1 MMVAAITSLVQS
13 EVVQAEPI
21 LLAEL
26 SQLETKTEVSFL
38 EEKRLIKHFRKAK
51 FFSSQVGTMRQKR
64 RLKTFQVFG
73 QKQARGGGEV
83 FAQEGRFTALPRLI
97 TFPKQQKRSH

>member
-1 MMVAAITSLVQS
+1 MVAAITSLVQS

-51 FFSSQVGTMRQKR
+51 FFFIGWDQEAKEEIENISGFGT
-64 RLKTFQVFG
+64 KTG
-73 QKQARGGGEV
+73 AGWW
-83 FAQEGRFTALPRLI
+83 
-97 TFPKQQKRSH
+97 

>member
-1 MMVAAITSLVQS
+1 MIAAGITSLVQS

-51 FFSSQVGTMRQKR
+51 FFTSWDQEAKEEIENISGFRT
-64 RLKTFQVFG
+64 KTG
-73 QKQARGGGEV
+73 AGWW
-83 FAQEGRFTALPRLI
+83 
-97 TFPKQQKRSH
+97 

>member
-38 EEKRLIKHFRKAK
+38 EEKRLIKHFREAK
-51 FFSSQVGTMRQKR
+51 FFFTGWDQEAKEEIENISGFRT
-64 RLKTFQVFG
+64 KTG
-73 QKQARGGGEV
+73 AWWW
-83 FAQEGRFTALPRLI
+83 
-97 TFPKQQKRSH
+97 

>member
-1 MMVAAITSLVQS
+1 MVAAITSLVQS

-26 SQLETKTEVSFL
+26 SQLETKTEVSFF

-51 FFSSQVGTMRQKR
+51 FFTSRDQGAKEEIENISGFRTKTGT
-64 RLKTFQVFG
+64 
-73 QKQARGGGEV
+73 
-83 FAQEGRFTALPRLI
+83 
-97 TFPKQQKRSH
+97 S

>member
-1 MMVAAITSLVQS
+1 MAAASAPDGKVAAITSLVQS

-26 SQLETKTEVSFL
+26 SQLETKTEVSFF

-51 FFSSQVGTMRQKR
+51 FFPQVGTKKQKR
-64 RLKTFQVFG
+64 R
-73 QKQARGGGEV
+73 
-83 FAQEGRFTALPRLI
+83 
-97 TFPKQQKRSH
+97 

>member
-1 MMVAAITSLVQS
+1 MVAAITSLVQS

-51 FFSSQVGTMRQKR
+51 FFHKLGPRGKSEIENISGFGT
-64 RLKTFQVFG
+64 KTG
-73 QKQARGGGEV
+73 AGWC
-83 FAQEGRFTALPRLI
+83 
-97 TFPKQQKRSH
+97 

>member
-1 MMVAAITSLVQS
+1 MVAAITSLVQS

-51 FFSSQVGTMRQKR
+51 FFSQVGTKKQKR

-97 TFPKQQKRSH
+97 TFPRQEKRSQ

>member
-1 MMVAAITSLVQS
+1 MVAAITSLVQS

-26 SQLETKTEVSFL
+26 SQLETKTEVSFF

-51 FFSSQVGTMRQKR
+51 FFPQVGTKKQKR

-73 QKQARGGGEV
+73 QKQARGGGEI
-83 FAQEGRFTALPRLI
+83 FAQEGRFTALLRLI
-97 TFPKQQKRSH
+97 TFPKHQKRSH

>member
-1 MMVAAITSLVQS
+1 MVAAITSLVQS

-51 FFSSQVGTMRQKR
+51 FFTSWDQEAKEEIENISGFRT
-64 RLKTFQVFG
+64 KTG
-73 QKQARGGGEV
+73 AWWW
-83 FAQEGRFTALPRLI
+83 
-97 TFPKQQKRSH
+97 

>member
-1 MMVAAITSLVQS
+1 MVAAITSLVQS

-26 SQLETKTEVSFL
+26 SQLETKTEVSFF

-51 FFSSQVGTMRQKR
+51 FFPQVGTKKQKR

-73 QKQARGGGEV
+73 QKQALRDGGEV

>member
-1 MMVAAITSLVQS
+1 MVAAITSLVQS
-13 EVVQAEPI
+13 EVVQPEPI

-51 FFSSQVGTMRQKR
+51 FSQVGTKKQKR

>member
-1 MMVAAITSLVQS
+1 MVAAITSLVQS

-51 FFSSQVGTMRQKR
+51 FFPQVGTKKQKR
-64 RLKTFQVFG
+64 RLKTFQVLG
-73 QKQARGGGEV
+73 QKQARGGAEV

>member
-1 MMVAAITSLVQS
+1 MVAAITSLVQS

-26 SQLETKTEVSFL
+26 SQLETKTEVSFF

-51 FFSSQVGTMRQKR
+51 FFFTSWDQKAKEEIENISGFRTKTGT
-64 RLKTFQVFG
+64 
-73 QKQARGGGEV
+73 
-83 FAQEGRFTALPRLI
+83 
-97 TFPKQQKRSH
+97 S

>member
-13 EVVQAEPI
+13 ELVQAEPI

-51 FFSSQVGTMRQKR
+51 FFTSWDQEAKEEIENISGFRT
-64 RLKTFQVFG
+64 KTG
-73 QKQARGGGEV
+73 AGWW
-83 FAQEGRFTALPRLI
+83 
-97 TFPKQQKRSH
+97 

>member
-1 MMVAAITSLVQS
+1 MVAAITSLVQS

-26 SQLETKTEVSFL
+26 SQLETKTEVSFF
-38 EEKRLIKHFRKAK
+38 EENRLIKHFKKAK
-51 FFSSQVGTMRQKR
+51 FFTGWNKKQRR

-73 QKQARGGGEV
+73 QKQALRDGGEV